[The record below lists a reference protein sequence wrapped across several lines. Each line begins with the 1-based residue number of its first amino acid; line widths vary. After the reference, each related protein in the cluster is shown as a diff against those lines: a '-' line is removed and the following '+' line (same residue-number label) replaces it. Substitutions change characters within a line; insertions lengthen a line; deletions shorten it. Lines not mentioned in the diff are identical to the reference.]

1 LLLRAAPQT
10 QVIGTEGWLAGAS
23 CVSLKLETVLQAKL
37 PVAEDEGGPAALA
50 LSRKIMDLLLLRVQ
64 RCHRR

>member
-1 LLLRAAPQT
+1 
-10 QVIGTEGWLAGAS
+10 
-23 CVSLKLETVLQAKL
+23 VSLKLETVLQAKL